1 MHFIKVMHCICIAV
15 FILASTSTVAGEPE
29 SAELTMTDPSES
41 RLFRILTGRNE
52 TLRLR
57 SIAPLKRNP
66 VATKAAL
73 DSLTLALET
82 QADQVANGRPLMHST
97 TELVALL
104 ASVDEPR
111 AREALI
117 HFLDCDNLHISM
129 LCADALGRN
138 RCHDALEPLKR
149 QVESEYWQ
157 THYGF
162 RFNLIRALTLMDHPD
177 AYEFLSQVRSRIDGQ
192 LLFEIDEIFKKI
204 TLDDFLGDE
213 TRYAQWRNDTTTP
226 VGNRVSRQSRP
237 DSIFKN
243 ASYSE
248 SANRIKFQRQQY
260 YGIDIEAK
268 RVLFIIDHSGSMRAS
283 TRASGRWGTR
293 LWQAKEALTKA
304 IKDLPEDDEFGIMF
318 YSDSVRTWKQELVYA
333 TPENKRDA
341 ATFIYRLG
349 LGGSTNTHGALRD
362 SMDFDDDLEAVF
374 LLTDG
379 QPSSGSIIQPA
390 AIVNDIVHRN
400 RLRHLKIN
408 TIGIAVNTKTKSF
421 LSTLAQRC
429 SGEFTQPE

>member
-1 MHFIKVMHCICIAV
+1 MHFFKVMHCICMTMIV
-15 FILASTSTVAGEPE
+15 LTSHSTSAAQPNV
-29 SAELTMTDPSES
+29 TDPSDS

-52 TLRLR
+52 ALRLR
-57 SIAPLKRNP
+57 TIAPLKRNP
-66 VATKAAL
+66 IATRAAL
-73 DSLTLALET
+73 DELTLALEK
-82 QADQVANGRPLMHST
+82 QADQVANGRPLMQST
-97 TELVALL
+97 TELVALI

-117 HFLDCDNLHISM
+117 GFLDCDNLHLSM

-138 RCHDALEPLKR
+138 RCLEALEPLKQLVR
-149 QVESEYWQ
+149 REHWQ

-177 AYEFLSQVRSRIDGQ
+177 AYEFLSQIRSRIDGQ
-192 LLFEIDEIFKKI
+192 LLFEIDEIFKTV

-213 TRYAQWRNDTTTP
+213 SRFAEWQKSSTKS
-226 VGNRVSRQSRP
+226 VGKLVSGRSRA
-237 DSIFKN
+237 DSMFTN

-248 SANRIKFQRQQY
+248 SANRIKFQRQKY

-268 RVLFIIDHSGSMRAS
+268 RILFIIDRSGSMRAI
-283 TRASGRWGTR
+283 TRENGRSGTR
-293 LWQAKEALTKA
+293 LWKAKEALTKA
-304 IKDLPEDDEFGIMF
+304 IQELPEDNEFGIMF
-318 YSDSVRTWKQELVYA
+318 YADSVRTWKQELVFA
-333 TPENKRDA
+333 TPDNKRDA

-349 LGGSTNTHGALRD
+349 LGGSTNTHGALLQ

-379 QPSSGSIIQPA
+379 QPSSGSVVQPA
-390 AIVNDIVHRN
+390 AIVSDIVHRN

-408 TIGIAVNTKTKSF
+408 TIGIAVNAKTKSF
-421 LSTLAQRC
+421 LSTLAERC